1 VEKYPAL
8 VTHGPMQAIMLIDA
22 ATRHAGEPPVR
33 FRFRGVHP
41 MFHDHDLRVQGK
53 RDHGSRTM
61 ELGTAAPPRTV
72 GRLSGNDSGSGV
84 GLMGILSGMRVV
96 EGSAFVAVPLAG
108 MTLAQMGADVIRFDR
123 LEGGLDAGRWP
134 VTQDGQS
141 LFWAGLNKGKRSI
154 AIDMKNPRA
163 RELISEIITAPGED
177 AGLFITNLR
186 VRGWMDY
193 ETLSARR
200 PDLCMVTLMGD
211 RHGRPAVDYTVNPA
225 LGFPD
230 ATGPEGSTEPV
241 AHVLPAWDCIAGNMV
256 VSALLAAERKRLRHG
271 QGSGVELSLKDV
283 AAAMLGHLGII
294 GEVEVNGVSRE
305 KSGNALYGAYGQD
318 FVCADGQRVMVIG
331 LTDRQW
337 RGLLNVTGMREEMA
351 ALETRLGE
359 SLADEGARFTHRDA
373 ITALLTPWF
382 AARKVPEFAN
392 DVRRGGRDLVDLPR
406 FRHGAGGGPG
416 PVPAEPDVQPDR
428 AAGDRRL
435 PGAGHADELHR
446 RGPRGAGARAGS
458 G

>member
-1 VEKYPAL
+1 
-8 VTHGPMQAIMLIDA
+8 
-22 ATRHAGEPPVR
+22 
-33 FRFRGVHP
+33 
-41 MFHDHDLRVQGK
+41 
-53 RDHGSRTM
+53 
-61 ELGTAAPPRTV
+61 
-72 GRLSGNDSGSGV
+72 
-84 GLMGILSGMRVV
+84 MGILSGMRVV

-134 VTQDGQS
+134 VTRDGQS

-163 RELISEIITAPGED
+163 REIISEIITAPGED

-211 RHGRPAVDYTVNPA
+211 RHGKPAVDYTVNPS
-225 LGFPD
+225 LGFPY

-294 GEVEVNGVSRE
+294 GEVEINGVSRA

-318 FVCADGQRVMVIG
+318 FICADGQRVMVIG

-337 RGLLNVTGMREEMA
+337 RGLLNVTGMRDEMA
-351 ALETRLGE
+351 ALETRLGI
-359 SLADEGARFTHRDA
+359 SLADEGARFTHRDD
-373 ITALLTPWF
+373 ITALLRPWF
-382 AARKVPEFAN
+382 AARKVPEFATMF
-392 DVRRGGRDLVDLPR
+392 DEAGVTWSIFRD
-406 FRHGAGGGPG
+406 F
-416 PVPAEPDVQPDR
+416 
-428 AAGDRRL
+428 
-435 PGAGHADELHR
+435 
-446 RGPRGAGARAGS
+446 AGALAEDPDLSLKNPMFSRIEQPGIGAYRVPGSPMNITGEVRASPARAPMLGEHTEEILGDVAGLPDAEIAALFDAGVVAQAVPPGDVARMAS
-458 G
+458 